1 MELWSFSFNREIC
14 IDALFVERLAK
25 KKTEIYVLIHFHNL
39 LISGL
44 MDW

>member
-25 KKTEIYVLIHFHNL
+25 RRFMSLYIFTIC
-39 LISGL
+39 
-44 MDW
+44 